1 MDASA
6 ETHASDGRR
15 SSDCVVVV
23 RKCFRACRRYSCRTE
38 THVST
43 PQWWLLIL
51 LLTAICADQVC
62 AVECSNLRLGPVFL
76 DHLSPAPCLFQSL
89 QQCRQLVVGR
99 KRCTCVCGVLNPNS
113 ARIYQCGDEPDC
125 GLRREADETTDS
137 LDNQFF
143 FPTATPEYDPVK
155 NVQ

>member
-1 MDASA
+1 MEASA

-38 THVST
+38 HTSAPSMV
-43 PQWWLLIL
+43 
-51 LLTAICADQVC
+51 AIYTFVNFYLCWPGMC
-62 AVECSNLRLGPVFL
+62 GEVFQPPTRARCL
-76 DHLSPAPCLFQSL
+76 DHLSAAPCLFQSL
-89 QQCRQLVVGR
+89 QPCRQLVVGR
-99 KRCTCVCGVLNPNS
+99 KRCTCVCGAWNPNS
-113 ARIYQCGDEPDC
+113 SRIHQCGDEPDC

-137 LDNQFF
+137 LDNQGR
-143 FPTATPEYDPVK
+143 PLKRSPEDDSVT